1 AGNILG
7 AEQHGH
13 IAAVGF
19 DLYSRL
25 LEEAVREARG
35 EEAPRMVETSIE
47 LPVEA
52 YIPDTYIPDPNQ
64 KVAIYK
70 RIAAFSSLSEIP
82 DLEDELVDR
91 FGDLPGPVGN
101 LLAVAKIR
109 VLAGWLKIK
118 SINLL
123 PGQFRLLFAAG
134 HPLAGEDLVAA
145 GRQYQNRIKYA
156 GAGDEFEI
164 KLRLAGNSQYEG
176 SFLLEQLEAFLTL
189 LVGERNCHKTPDG
202 CQRKQG

>member
-1 AGNILG
+1 
-7 AEQHGH
+7 
-13 IAAVGF
+13 
-19 DLYSRL
+19 
-25 LEEAVREARG
+25 VREARG
-35 EEAPRMVETSIE
+35 EEAPRQVEASIE

-52 YIPDTYIPDPNQ
+52 YIPDTYIPDANQ

-70 RIAAFSSLSEIP
+70 RIAGLSSLDEIP

-91 FGDLPGPVGN
+91 FGDLPGPVCN

-118 SINLL
+118 SISLL

-134 HPLAGEDLVAA
+134 HPLSGEDLVAA
-145 GRQYQNRIKYA
+145 GRQYQNRVKYA

-164 KLRLAGNSQYEG
+164 KLRLAGDGRAESSY
-176 SFLLEQLEAFLTL
+176 LLEQLEAFLNL
-189 LVGERNCHKTPDG
+189 LRGD
-202 CQRKQG
+202 RKVAGLSKKSKVVVRESNVNI